1 MKASMIRSLVVASA
15 LFVFGFFAIAPS
27 QAQSSGSS
35 GGCCGG
41 SSTPNANTNTNTS
54 TVPAT
59 CGAGT
64 NSVNGVCMPTNS
76 TQAN

>member
-1 MKASMIRSLVVASA
+1 MKASLIRSLVVASA
-15 LFVFGFFAIAPS
+15 LFAFGFLAIAPS

-41 SSTPNANTNTNTS
+41 SSTPNANTNTNT
-54 TVPAT
+54 VVT

-64 NSVNGVCMPTNS
+64 NNVNGVCVPTTGVQTN
-76 TQAN
+76 